1 MLFNIIAAIDKNN
14 GIGKDNSLPWHFKDD
29 LKHFSKVTRGNGKNA
44 IIMGKNTWDSL
55 PKKPLPGR
63 VNIVL
68 SSKFQCITDLNYE
81 NTWFCNSFEQFK
93 SIPAFENAEFDEC
106 WYIGGEKIYNTVI
119 NHSNI
124 NKIIVTRVNGIYNCD
139 TFFPKIP
146 NNFTL
151 ESSTQLTYDLTVE
164 TFNNNI

>member
-29 LKHFSKVTRGNGKNA
+29 LKYFSKVTKGNGKNA
-44 IIMGKNTWDSL
+44 IIMGKNTWNSL

-68 SSKFQCITDLNYE
+68 SSKFNCITNKNYD
-81 NTWFCNSFEQFK
+81 NTWFCNSFEQLQN
-93 SIPAFENAEFDEC
+93 IPAFKNKEFEEC

-119 NHSNI
+119 NDINI
-124 NKIIVTRVNGIYNCD
+124 NKIFITKINGDYNCD

-146 NNFTL
+146 TNFTL
-151 ESSTQLTYDLTVE
+151 ESMSNLTDDLTVE
-164 TFNNNI
+164 IFKK